1 MCIRDSFHINS
12 GVDSKRLHHAL
23 SGIMAEL
30 KGIKQNITEDELTKA
45 KTLQKGRMELRL
57 EDSRNVAIWLG
68 GQQVSQGFI
77 KSPEQIIDDMER
89 VSLEE
94 VMQSAQ
100 RIFNL
105 ENLNLVILGPHR
117 SSEKVAAS
125 LLL

>member
-1 MCIRDSFHINS
+1 
-12 GVDSKRLHHAL
+12 
-23 SGIMAEL
+23 
-30 KGIKQNITEDELTKA
+30 
-45 KTLQKGRMELRL
+45 MELRL